1 MATRPVACPYDTPEG
16 FRFYR
21 DNLVLDDGTKSSPPK
36 YLSMNDL
43 LIGVESFSKSRVS
56 LNAGESFLLS
66 QSGIGDTM
74 GYVSFI
80 AIKAKFPDNIVESNK
95 YLTWVYKGQMMNMG
109 ELMVLS
115 GAKQYSTDSSYD
127 GWNLSKPNEYLNN
140 GGMIFNNPHSDFQ
153 IKLEILIGR

>member
-1 MATRPVACPYDTPEG
+1 MATRPVVCPYDTPEG

-36 YLSMNDL
+36 YLSMKDL
-43 LIGVESFSKSRVS
+43 IIGVESFSKSRVS

-66 QSGIGDTM
+66 QGDVSDTL

-80 AIKAKFPDNIVESNK
+80 AIKAKFPTNIVESKK
-95 YLTWVYKGQMMNMG
+95 YLTWVYKDQTMNMG

-115 GAKQYSTDSSYD
+115 GARQYSSDSGYE
-127 GWNLSKPNEYLNN
+127 GWNLTKPNQYIN
-140 GGMIFNNPHSDFQ
+140 GGGIIFTNPHSDFQ

>member
-1 MATRPVACPYDTPEG
+1 MATKPIACPYDTPEG

-36 YLSMNDL
+36 YLSMKDIF
-43 LIGVESFSKSRVS
+43 IGFDSFSKSRVS

-66 QSGIGDTM
+66 QSDIGDDL

-80 AIKAKFPDNIVESNK
+80 AIKAKFPADVVESKK
-95 YLTWVYKGQMMNMG
+95 YLTWVYKGQTMNMG

-115 GAKQYSTDSSYD
+115 GSKQYATDSSYE

-140 GGMIFNNPHSDFQ
+140 GGMIFNNPHTDFQ